1 MASRMRQAL
10 AATWLPLLTACGSMA
25 HVEVPARPIT
35 CRVGPDCDV
44 KWSRAVAWVAN
55 NSRWKIQT
63 QTDLLVQTYNSAD
76 GSQSPSFT
84 VSRAASGDGL
94 YEISLNGACDNLFG
108 CNPTI
113 PEARTKFAEF
123 VGATAAPVGAAQPLP
138 R

>member
-1 MASRMRQAL
+1 MVSR
-10 AATWLPLLTACGSMA
+10 G
-25 HVEVPARPIT
+25 
-35 CRVGPDCDV
+35 RVG
-44 KWSRAVAWVAN
+44 
-55 NSRWKIQT
+55 RWKIQT

-84 VSRAASGDGL
+84 VSKAASGEGL

-113 PEARTKFAEF
+113 PEARTKFADF
-123 VGATAAPVGAAQPLP
+123 VGATAAPVGSAQPSP